1 MKKLVNYILIAIML
15 NWNVTVLAEDQPK
28 GCEWILFEET
38 ADYIMENCI
47 GGDGGYQARIRR
59 KNVTNELGEFRIVG
73 KDYDKKENPIQ
84 DFKDKVKE
92 NPQLADKPDKI
103 EKIEIEQLATEKK
116 VKKVVEEKQLKE
128 KQVIDNR
135 ENKIAESDIKEYIPK
150 SDFDEKV
157 AEKIEEKKLAE
168 IDVVDTKKPEI
179 KEEIAK
185 KKEDEKADEKLV
197 EKADEKAWDDVDKEL
212 VTAGTWRQLH
222 EMLPQLI
229 VENEKIKAAEQDYE
243 AAVEML
249 KSEYSAY
256 KPQITITMGNN
267 WEDDRTPS
275 KGTYPNNTITHDSKH
290 GVQKSITLTQM
301 IWDAGRTNAV
311 VEKAKKTAQQTYLRL
326 ELVKEDVVMEGI
338 NAWINLKKAY
348 NTWQANKKVEQN
360 AMITLQM
367 TIEKVKKGEGSK
379 LEQLQIEQQYR
390 TYQTLTMTSR
400 LAYDSAL
407 QRFENVWRFNPID
420 IGAMPMPIAD
430 LLGILPD
437 GGTSTLNNTTLR
449 IANMDVEIAIEQ
461 IKFDEAEFKP
471 RIDGKLSYTEKD
483 GELSGGYDTHDAQK
497 EEWRADVTMTW
508 KLFGGFKQEH
518 LTKADRA
525 RLRATQIRYAD
536 TKRQTDEQFKNAW
549 NNYVLV
555 EKNLETLKRTVE
567 INDEMYKLTLA
578 DFQAGNTPI
587 MGVFGMKT
595 AHIMSEVAYEN
606 AKLDWLIAR
615 YQLHKV
621 LGRVE
626 PIIK

>member
-38 ADYIMENCI
+38 ADYIMENCV
-47 GGDGGYQARIRR
+47 GGDGGYQARIKR
-59 KNVTNELGEFRIVG
+59 KNVTNELGEFRVVG

-103 EKIEIEQLATEKK
+103 EKIEIEQLATQKK
-116 VKKVVEEKQLKE
+116 VKKVVKEKQLKE
-128 KQVIDNR
+128 KQVINNR

-150 SDFDEKV
+150 NDFDEKV
-157 AEKIEEKKLAE
+157 AE

-185 KKEDEKADEKLV
+185 KKEDEIGKPFV
-197 EKADEKAWDDVDKEL
+197 GN
-212 VTAGTWRQLH
+212 AGSWRQLH
-222 EMLPQLI
+222 DMLPQLI

-249 KSEYSAY
+249 RSEYSAY

-267 WEDDRTPS
+267 WEDDRTPA
-275 KGTYPNNTITHDSKH
+275 KGTYPNNTITHDSKQ
-290 GVQKSITLTQM
+290 GLQKSITITQL
-301 IWDAGRTNAV
+301 IWDAGRTNSM

-326 ELVKEDVVMEGI
+326 ELVKEDVVIEGI
-338 NAWINLKKAY
+338 NAWLNLKKTY
-348 NTWQANKKVEQN
+348 NTWQANKKIEQN

-390 TYQTLTMTSR
+390 TYQTLTMTSQ

-420 IGAMPMPIAD
+420 IVTMPMPIAD

-437 GGTSTLNNTTLR
+437 GGTTTLNNTTLK
-449 IANMDVEIAIEQ
+449 IANIDVEIAIEQ

-483 GELSGGYDTHDAQK
+483 GELAGGYDTDSSRK
-497 EEWRADVTMTW
+497 EEWRADITMTW
-508 KLFGGFKQEH
+508 KLFGGFKQKH

-578 DFQAGNTPI
+578 DFKAGNTPI

-606 AKLDWLIAR
+606 AKLDWLISR
-615 YQLHKV
+615 FQLHKV